1 MSRDDIK
8 NELRYNQ
15 EKLRLANTSGD
26 TDLKKKVQTQ
36 LQILNLKMEIETLQE
51 RIKQLQSEWLLGCSN
66 PTFHP

>member
-26 TDLKKKVQTQ
+26 TDLKKQVQTQ

-51 RIKQLQSEWLLGCSN
+51 RIKQLQSE
-66 PTFHP
+66 